1 MLTAKRWPHS
11 ARRHNPNAPRAQAIA
26 TSSISKTPHPPSFVS
41 ATWAWG
47 LAPHGL
53 KKSGREQES
62 QEREERHQRAEG
74 KESGK
79 KSEADGTAH
88 GPKRDPAV

>member
-1 MLTAKRWPHS
+1 MAPFRSAPQPERAKSTSDRYQQHQQDTP
-11 ARRHNPNAPRAQAIA
+11 PAQLRECYVRLGI
-26 TSSISKTPHPPSFVS
+26 
-41 ATWAWG
+41 G
-47 LAPHGL
+47 APHGL
-53 KKSGREQES
+53 KKPAREQES
-62 QEREERHQRAEG
+62 QEREESHQGAEY